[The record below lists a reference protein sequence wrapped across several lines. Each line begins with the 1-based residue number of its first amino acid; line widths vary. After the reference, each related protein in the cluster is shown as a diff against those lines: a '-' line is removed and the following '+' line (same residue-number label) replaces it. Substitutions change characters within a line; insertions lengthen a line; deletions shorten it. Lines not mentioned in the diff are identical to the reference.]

1 MQYTHTTQTPTS
13 DAVDTIVG
21 NIEQF
26 TADKSLDTIHAAMAY
41 VSVAG
46 VRRLLDVLHNRA
58 ITESRWLIGTDDAIT
73 QPGAIELC
81 RDLTHSTVRVASFE
95 EESLRFH
102 AKVLLMTSSSADD
115 KGLMMV
121 GSANLTHHGLEGNA
135 ESVVFLH
142 AESAADVAELTARWN
157 DIWSLGRSLTTA
169 ELRRYARRYEKNKAV
184 RKKLVRATRAKKPSK
199 PRKVKQVLV
208 SDKAELDP
216 SLANTC
222 WIECGYITAMGRE
235 LELKAEQGLFFGLNP
250 RGEKPRRFDF
260 TLSNGKTAQLR
271 LKFQGNA
278 MWRLQLTTEVPEV
291 ARGLRPRMPDGTLGR
306 SPWVAIVERSR
317 KRGKF
322 TLRFVKLRSRE
333 YKELRRRSQDVGTV
347 GRTSAREYGW
357 L

>member
-1 MQYTHTTQTPTS
+1 
-13 DAVDTIVG
+13 
-21 NIEQF
+21 
-26 TADKSLDTIHAAMAY
+26 
-41 VSVAG
+41 
-46 VRRLLDVLHNRA
+46 
-58 ITESRWLIGTDDAIT
+58 
-73 QPGAIELC
+73 
-81 RDLTHSTVRVASFE
+81 
-95 EESLRFH
+95 
-102 AKVLLMTSSSADD
+102 MTSSSASD
-115 KGLMMV
+115 KGVMMV
-121 GSANLTHHGLEGNA
+121 GSANLTRCALEGNA

-142 AESAADVAELTARWN
+142 AESPADVQELIARWN
-157 DIWSLGRSLTTA
+157 DIWSLGRSITA
-169 ELRRYARRYEKNKAV
+169 DELRLYASRYIKNKAI
-184 RKKLVRATRAKKPSK
+184 RKKLVRAPRAKKPSK

-235 LELKAEQGLFFGLNP
+235 IELKAEQGLFFGLNP

-260 TLSNGKTAQLR
+260 RLSNGKITQLR

-291 ARGLRPRMPDGTLGR
+291 ARGLRPRMADGKLGR
-306 SPWVAIVERSR
+306 SPWAAIVERS
-317 KRGKF
+317 KKKGQF

-333 YKELRRRSQDVGTV
+333 YRDLKRRSQAVGTV